1 MTSMESRAAVASP
14 TRPWPADRVELWPT
28 ETLIPYTNNPRL
40 HSAAD
45 IEKIVASILKW
56 GWTNPVLVDEQGVL
70 IAGHGRVAA
79 AARLELKSIP
89 VIVAHGWSEEE
100 KQAHR
105 LADNELAARGSWDL
119 DLLRSELGDLKF
131 SGFDLDLIGF
141 EPDRLDEILRGLG
154 SSGLSDPDTVPD
166 VSDQPVTVPGDIWRS
181 GADNDFMAKALAE
194 SGIFV
199 ASIDF
204 RMPPAAPHPGSA
216 QDINLGIPWLK
227 ANAREFQGRPEWIGS
242 WATSS
247 GGD

>member
-1 MTSMESRAAVASP
+1 MDQPGPGGRA
-14 TRPWPADRVELWPT
+14 RRADRRSRQWSP
-28 ETLIPYTNNPRL
+28 PRRGGSQI
-40 HSAAD
+40 HPGD
-45 IEKIVASILKW
+45 C
-56 GWTNPVLVDEQGVL
+56 
-70 IAGHGRVAA
+70 R
-79 AARLELKSIP
+79 ARLQRGGE
-89 VIVAHGWSEEE
+89 
-100 KQAHR
+100 QAYR

-242 WATSS
+242 WGTSS

>member
-1 MTSMESRAAVASP
+1 MWS
-14 TRPWPADRVELWPT
+14 T
-28 ETLIPYTNNPRL
+28 ETLIPYANNPWL

-45 IEKIVASILKW
+45 IEKIVASIGKW

-100 KQAHR
+100 KQAYR

-141 EPDRLDEILRGLG
+141 EPDRLDEMMRGLG

-242 WATSS
+242 WGTSS